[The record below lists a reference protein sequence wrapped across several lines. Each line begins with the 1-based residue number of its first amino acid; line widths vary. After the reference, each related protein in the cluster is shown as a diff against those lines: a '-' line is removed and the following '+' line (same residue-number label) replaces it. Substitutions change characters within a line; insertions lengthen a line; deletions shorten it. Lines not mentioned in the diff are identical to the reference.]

1 MLCWSV
7 AAWCFAP
14 SRLPTPHPQVIVCES
29 APLFLGHATAAA
41 LSDSGIM
48 VTVISDAAV
57 FAMMARVDKV
67 LIGCHAVVAN
77 GGLITQ
83 SGAHAVA
90 IAAKHHK
97 VPVVCV
103 TGMYKLCPLYPHDQD
118 SINELLS
125 PTMVLKFEEA
135 DTVGSVSAVN
145 PQFDYV
151 PPKLVDLLVTNL
163 YGLQPS
169 YVYRLLAE
177 YYDSEDYDLDD

>member
-1 MLCWSV
+1 M
-7 AAWCFAP
+7 
-14 SRLPTPHPQVIVCES
+14 IVCES

-135 DTVGSVSAVN
+135 DTVGSVSVVN